1 MGKLNWSEEPVVLSA
16 LIAGLLVAAGGT
28 LVAIGEG
35 IDPLVAIGQGLAE
48 FGIVV
53 GGGFLGRSR
62 AYSPRR
68 YEDDIEAHDYI
79 LERTRDQ

>member
-28 LVAIGEG
+28 
-35 IDPLVAIGQGLAE
+35 LVAIGQGLAE